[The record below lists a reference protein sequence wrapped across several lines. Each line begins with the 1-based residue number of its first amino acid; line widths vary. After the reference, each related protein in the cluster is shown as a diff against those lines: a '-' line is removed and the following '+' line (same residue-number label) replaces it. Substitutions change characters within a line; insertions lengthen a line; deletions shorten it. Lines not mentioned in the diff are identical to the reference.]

1 MAGVAVAYAATL
13 VGFVTASKL
22 TTAANAIFLEDT
34 APLYLVLAGPL
45 LLHER
50 VRRVD
55 LAVIAVMAVGLA
67 LFFAGGEGPTA
78 IAPDPARGNL
88 IGAGTGITW
97 AIVIA
102 GLRWVSR
109 GNAGAGV
116 ATAVMGNLLAAAAT
130 IWFAWPFAGAARAT
144 DWLAVGYLGVFQ
156 VGLAYVLLSRGLRGV
171 PALEASLLIL
181 VEPVLAP
188 VWAGLLHGE
197 WPSALSLAGGALII
211 GATAGQMLA
220 RRGPEIK

>member
-1 MAGVAVAYAATL
+1 MPSFHGARLAILAAAALFSTGGAAIKASSFTAWQVACLRSAIAAVALLLLVPAARRGWNWRMAGVAVAYAATL

-144 DWLAVGYLGVFQ
+144 DWLA
-156 VGLAYVLLSRGLRGV
+156 
-171 PALEASLLIL
+171 PA
-181 VEPVLAP
+181 
-188 VWAGLLHGE
+188 
-197 WPSALSLAGGALII
+197 
-211 GATAGQMLA
+211 
-220 RRGPEIK
+220 